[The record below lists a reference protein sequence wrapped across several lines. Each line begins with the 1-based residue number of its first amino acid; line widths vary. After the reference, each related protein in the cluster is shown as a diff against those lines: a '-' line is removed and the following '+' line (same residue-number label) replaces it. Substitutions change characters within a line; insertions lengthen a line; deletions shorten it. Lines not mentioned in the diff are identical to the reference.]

1 MASARNSYSRMVAW
15 LKILLPLIALGV
27 LGTVFLFNSE
37 DSFEAGF
44 TFSRADIESLESG
57 SFIKNP
63 QVNGIT
69 KKGEPFYLLADE
81 IRPMDSDNSLFVITN
96 LDVEFRFSA
105 DTWAKVTSGSALMD
119 VSAQTVWF
127 ESGGQLQTSDGNVAV
142 VDTLHLLMASGELQG
157 SGIVADG
164 PLGRVSADNFR
175 VESNDGENRVL
186 WFENNVRM
194 RYDLQNESN

>member
-1 MASARNSYSRMVAW
+1 MALSHSSYSRMVAW

-37 DSFEAGF
+37 EGFAPGF
-44 TFSRADIESLESG
+44 TFSRTDIETLEKG

-69 KKGEPFYLLADE
+69 KKGEPFHLLADE

-96 LDVEFRFSA
+96 LNVEFRFTAS
-105 DTWAKVTSGSALMD
+105 TWAKVSAGSALMD
-119 VSAQTVWF
+119 VAAQTVWF
-127 ESGGQLQTSDGNVAV
+127 ESGGRLETSDGNAAV

-157 SGIVADG
+157 SGIVANG
-164 PLGRVSADNFR
+164 PLGQVSAENFR
-175 VESNDGENRVL
+175 IESSEDENRVL
-186 WFENNVRM
+186 WFENNVRV

>member
-1 MASARNSYSRMVAW
+1 MALSHNSYSRMVAW

-81 IRPMDSDNSLFVITN
+81 IRPMASDESLFVITN
-96 LDVEFRFSA
+96 LNVEFRFSS
-105 DTWAKVTSGSALMD
+105 DIWAKVTSESALMD
-119 VSAQTVWF
+119 VTAQTVWF
-127 ESGGQLQTSDGNVAV
+127 ESGGRLETSDGNVAV

-157 SGIVADG
+157 SGIVANG

-194 RYDLQNESN
+194 LYDLQNESD

>member
-37 DSFEAGF
+37 DSFETGF
-44 TFSRADIESLESG
+44 TFSRADIETLEKG

-69 KKGEPFYLLADE
+69 KKGEPFHLIADQ
-81 IRPMDSDNSLFVITN
+81 IRPMETDTSLFVITN
-96 LDVEFRFSA
+96 LDVEFQFSA
-105 DTWAKVTSGSALMD
+105 GTWAKVTSESALMD
-119 VSAQTVWF
+119 VTAQTVWF
-127 ESGGQLQTSDGNVAV
+127 ENGGRLVTSDGNVAV

-157 SGIVADG
+157 SGIVANG
-164 PLGRVSADNFR
+164 PLGQVSAENFR
-175 VESNDGENRVL
+175 IESSEGENRVL
-186 WFENNVRM
+186 WFENDVRM
-194 RYDLQNESN
+194 VYDLQNKSE

>member
-1 MASARNSYSRMVAW
+1 MASTRNSYSRMVAW

-27 LGTVFLFNSE
+27 LGTVFLFNSK
-37 DSFEAGF
+37 DSFAPGF
-44 TFSRADIESLESG
+44 TFSRADIQSLESG

-69 KKGEPFYLLADE
+69 KKGEPFHLLADE
-81 IRPMDSDNSLFVITN
+81 IRPMDSSNSLFVITN
-96 LDVEFRFSA
+96 LDVEFQFTQGA
-105 DTWAKVTSGSALMD
+105 WAKVSASSALMD

-127 ESGGQLQTSDGNVAV
+127 ESGGRLETSDGNVAT

-157 SGIVADG
+157 SGIVAEG
-164 PLGRVSADNFR
+164 PLGRVSAENFR
-175 VESNDGENRVL
+175 IESNDGENRVL

-194 RYDLQNESN
+194 RYELQNESN

>member
-1 MASARNSYSRMVAW
+1 MARSHSSYSRMVAW

-37 DSFEAGF
+37 DSFETSF
-44 TFSRADIESLESG
+44 TFSRADIETLEKG

-63 QVNGIT
+63 QISGVT
-69 KKGEPFYLLADE
+69 KKGEPFHLLADE
-81 IRPMDSDNSLFVITN
+81 IRPMEGSNTLVVITN
-96 LDVEFRFSA
+96 LDVEFQFGS
-105 DTWAKVTSGSALMD
+105 DTWAKVTSETALMD

-127 ESGGQLQTSDGNVAV
+127 ETGGQLETSDGNVAV

-157 SGIVADG
+157 SGIVANG
-164 PLGRVSADNFR
+164 PLGQISADNFR
-175 VESNDGENRVL
+175 IESNEGENRVL

-194 RYDLQNESN
+194 LYDLQNGSE